1 MRSQPGTKQRS
12 KAFQGVDMHFMK
24 TVSIFITGVL
34 SGRVIDALA
43 QAAPFRQAIIEVLF
57 IRIELT
63 A

>member
-1 MRSQPGTKQRS
+1 
-12 KAFQGVDMHFMK
+12 MHFMK